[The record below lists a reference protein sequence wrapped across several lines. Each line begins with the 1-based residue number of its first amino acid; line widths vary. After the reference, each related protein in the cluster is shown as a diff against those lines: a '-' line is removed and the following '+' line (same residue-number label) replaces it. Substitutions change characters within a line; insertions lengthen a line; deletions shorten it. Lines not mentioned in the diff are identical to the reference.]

1 MAENSTKADEQSV
14 LRRKILGVK
23 IRHARTRAGL
33 NLKEAGQALGISAE
47 LVSDIEFGRRDVSL
61 PQLEVM
67 SLIFNV
73 PIVYFWS
80 DDVIEEPDLDYP
92 TQEAM
97 ALRQRIIGTLLRQAR
112 TEAGQSQEDLA
123 KVLGVPISRIPNY
136 EFGKTEI
143 PLSELELLAEHLNVS
158 LSYFIDQ
165 GISRANTPTDGQSA
179 TADEIAHFSQLPA
192 DVREFI
198 TNPANLLYI
207 NIAMHLSEV
216 SAETLRALA
225 EGLLEVTY

>member
-1 MAENSTKADEQSV
+1 MSGD
-14 LRRKILGVK
+14 LF
-23 IRHARTRAGL
+23 
-33 NLKEAGQALGISAE
+33 
-47 LVSDIEFGRRDVSL
+47 SDIEFGRRDVSL

-67 SLIFNV
+67 ALVFNV
-73 PIVYFWS
+73 PLIYFWS
-80 DDVIEEPDLDYP
+80 DDAIEEPNLDYP

-112 TEAGQSQEDLA
+112 TEAGRSQEELA
-123 KVLGVPISRIPNY
+123 QILGVPSSRIPSY

-158 LSYFIDQ
+158 LSYFMDQ
-165 GISRANTPTDGQSA
+165 GIKAKASNNDDHGA
-179 TADEIAHFSQLPA
+179 TAEEIASFSQLPA

-198 TNPANLLYI
+198 SNPANLLYI

>member
-1 MAENSTKADEQSV
+1 MAENSTKTDEQSV

-23 IRHARTRAGL
+23 VRHARTRAGL
-33 NLKEAGQALGISAE
+33 NLKEAGQALGISGD
-47 LVSDIEFGRRDVSL
+47 LLSDIEFGRRDVSL

-67 SLIFNV
+67 ALIFNV

-80 DDVIEEPDLDYP
+80 DDVIEEPNLDYP

-112 TEAGQSQEDLA
+112 TEAGRSQEELA
-123 KVLGVPISRIPNY
+123 QILGVPSSRIPNY

-143 PLSELELLAEHLNVS
+143 PLPELELLAEHLNVP
-158 LSYFIDQ
+158 LSYFMDQ
-165 GISRANTPTDGQSA
+165 GISPKASNDDHGA
-179 TADEIAHFSQLPA
+179 TADEIANFSQLPA

-198 TNPANLLYI
+198 SNPANLLYI